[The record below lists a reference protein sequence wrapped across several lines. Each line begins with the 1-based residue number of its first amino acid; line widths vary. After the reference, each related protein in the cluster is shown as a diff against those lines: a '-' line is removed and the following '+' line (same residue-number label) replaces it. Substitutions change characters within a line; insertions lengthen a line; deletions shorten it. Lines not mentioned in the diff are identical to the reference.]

1 MAYAAIIVAQ
11 IVTVMIL
18 ISLRR
23 ADLLKDSRK
32 TGLAAFGL
40 EIMLVPPLL
49 AITDVTEFSELHP
62 VVAVICIVVMFLGF
76 LVLSRALNKK
86 HLHS

>member
-76 LVLSRALNKK
+76 LVLSRALSKK